1 MAQCSR
7 VKADEERCRGIAM
20 DSSGLCYSHSPNT
33 EEKRR
38 RAASKGGKR
47 GGRGRGNGD
56 LRDVK
61 AWLLRLASDV
71 EGGKLEAKDGTAVS
85 QILNIWLR
93 GLETERKL
101 KEAEELEER
110 LEALEGVLK
119 GRDRKAG

>member
-1 MAQCSR
+1 
-7 VKADEERCRGIAM
+7 VDGERCKGVAI
-20 DSSGLCYSHSPNT
+20 DSSGLCYAHSPST

-93 GLETERKL
+93 GLETERKI
-101 KEAEELEER
+101 KESEELEER